1 MQMCLQWVKYARQTP
16 QQYEYAYALC
26 VCVCVGVLP
35 LPACHSAGF
44 LFALTLSERSEAGQG
59 QQGRPP

>member
-16 QQYEYAYALC
+16 QQYAYALC
-26 VCVCVGVLP
+26 MCVWVCVRECYLIPRPPPPSV
-35 LPACHSAGF
+35 GF

-59 QQGRPP
+59 RPP